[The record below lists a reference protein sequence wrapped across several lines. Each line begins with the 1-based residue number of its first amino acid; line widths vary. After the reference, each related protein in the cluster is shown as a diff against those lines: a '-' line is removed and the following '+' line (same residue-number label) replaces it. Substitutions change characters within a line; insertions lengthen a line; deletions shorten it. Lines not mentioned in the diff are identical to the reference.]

1 MDFNDYWQ
9 DNKRFLITVGIG
21 LLVFMI
27 GEMILDSM
35 WGEDLRAQQRSVT
48 SAQREL
54 ARSKYTT
61 ADLTRAR
68 EENTALT
75 DTLSVLADTVAFQPR
90 ARFVFQPEQESASN
104 RYFAAVSEVRS
115 ELLTIASRRNLR
127 LPEDLGL
134 PALSPTRD
142 EEILRYLDAL
152 DVVDRAARLAV
163 EAGVQRVDKIEIRLD
178 PALFSRSDVGHVEQ
192 TSIKLTMNSA
202 SASLVRFLSLT
213 QDEREEGP
221 LRVRAVEMSAS
232 RSKRDEARLDIE
244 FVAVRLHGVELEEAD
259 S

>member
-54 ARSKYTT
+54 ARSKYTA

-127 LPEDLGL
+127 LPED
-134 PALSPTRD
+134 LSPTRD

-232 RSKRDEARLDIE
+232 RSKHDEARLDIE

>member
-1 MDFNDYWQ
+1 DFNDYWQ
-9 DNKRFLITVGIG
+9 ENKRFLITVGIG

-27 GEMILDSM
+27 GEMILDSV

-54 ARSKYTT
+54 ARSKFTA

-68 EENTALT
+68 EENEMLT
-75 DTLSVLADTVAFQPR
+75 VSLTELTEAVAFQPR
-90 ARFVFQPEQESASN
+90 TRFVFHPELESASN
-104 RYFAAVSEVRS
+104 RYFSAVSAVRG
-115 ELLTIASRRNLR
+115 ELLTIASRNNLR

-142 EEILRYLDAL
+142 EEIVRYLDAL

-163 EAGVQRVDKIEIRLD
+163 EAGVERVDKIEIRLD

-192 TSIKLTMNSA
+192 TSIKLTMS
-202 SASLVRFLSLT
+202 SQSSSLVRFLSLT
-213 QDEREEGP
+213 QDPLELGP
-221 LRVRAVEMSAS
+221 LRVRSVEMSAS
-232 RSKRDEARLDIE
+232 RSKRDEARLDVE
-244 FVAVRLHGVELEEAD
+244 FVAVRMHGVDLEEAG